1 MTNQDES
8 HGNDGTAGEE
18 TSAKI
23 KSILADLLEIDVG
36 KVRDESNLE
45 DLGVDSLLYLEF
57 FEELNDELKLEL
69 NSALVGRYLTK
80 NPISTVGEMI
90 ELVRLYQDR
99 GEDYFRKQLE
109 EE

>member
-8 HGNDGTAGEE
+8 HGNDSTAGEE
-18 TSAKI
+18 TNVKI

-57 FEELNDELKLEL
+57 FEELNDLLKLEL

-90 ELVRLYQDR
+90 DLVRLYQDK
-99 GEDYFRKQLE
+99 GEGYFRKQLE
-109 EE
+109 ED

>member
-8 HGNDGTAGEE
+8 HGAGGFTGEE
-18 TSAKI
+18 IAVKI
-23 KSILADLLEIDVG
+23 KTILADLLEIDIEKIG
-36 KVRDESNLE
+36 DESNLE

-57 FEELNDELKLEL
+57 FEELNDILKLEL

-90 ELVRLYQDR
+90 ELVRLYLEK
-99 GEDYFRKQLE
+99 GEGYFRKQLE
-109 EE
+109 E